1 MRSGQRSVEARRE
14 LSPGA
19 RDGWVG
25 DREQVGDL
33 DGGEGRV
40 GGGHDGADGHERV
53 VEHGDVDARGREH
66 EGDVARGEA
75 DAGAE
80 RGSECAGPGQERR
93 ERDGRAGAGVD
104 ERRAG

>member
-1 MRSGQRSVEARRE
+1 MRSAWRGEAGSRQGAAGAARRVRGGAVTRSSQRGAEARRE

-53 VEHGDVDARGREH
+53 VQYGDEEPA
-66 EGDVARGEA
+66 
-75 DAGAE
+75 
-80 RGSECAGPGQERR
+80 
-93 ERDGRAGAGVD
+93 
-104 ERRAG
+104 